1 MLERW
6 TRHVLRFRVA
16 VLASWLLVV
25 GLGVW
30 SATQLPPLLAN
41 SLAVPG
47 TDSERART
55 VLRERFAE
63 PDDGVFTVVFPGPP
77 VSNEAERR
85 RIERRLTEA
94 ARVVPT
100 AGVGELRDGGLTFVD
115 IRTSLTMQEAKMHTD
130 DLRRAW
136 LASSGRRALVTGQP
150 AIQRDLDR
158 IFASDLRR
166 GELIAMIVAFVALLV
181 VFGLSPA
188 VLVPLAVAACTIA
201 ATVTAVF
208 ALAHGVTMVTYVTN
222 VVALIGFALA
232 VDYSLLMVFRFRE
245 EVTLGGSV
253 EDAVVRTMATSGRAV
268 VVSGLAVAL
277 GLALLIFVPV
287 PLIRSLGIGGLLIPL
302 TSIAAALT
310 LQPVL
315 LSVLGARGVGR
326 YPLPGLA
333 RAPRVESG
341 GWARLARTVMD
352 RPLLFLTV
360 GTAVL
365 LTAALPVLALDLSP
379 GSISAIPRSPE
390 SVRGYELLRKSIGPG
405 GITPVYA
412 IVDGGSPGAAREPG
426 VRQGVDRL
434 ADLVFHDDETKVV
447 VSGPDEPYVD
457 PSGRFAR
464 VIIVGRHEFG
474 EKRSQHFV
482 QRLRGDLIRRAR
494 FPGSANVLV
503 GGAPAQGLDFLD
515 RAYGAFPWLVGALLA
530 LTYVVLLRA
539 FRSLLLPLKAVLL
552 NLLSVAA
559 ACGLLVVVFRWDVG
573 PDLLGLRHADEIE
586 GWIPIVLFA
595 VLFGISMDYEV
606 FLVSRMR
613 EAWDERPDNARAV
626 AHGLQ
631 RTGRVV
637 TAAAVIMVG
646 AFSGF
651 VAGDVAALQQFG
663 VGLMLAVIIDATIV
677 RAVLLPSLM
686 TVLGPYNWWLPA
698 PIARI
703 VRVPPSPLTH

>member
-6 TRHVLRFRVA
+6 TRLVLRCRVA

-25 GLGVW
+25 GVGAW

-47 TDSERART
+47 TDSEQART
-55 VLRERFAE
+55 ILRERFAE
-63 PDDGVFTVVFPGPP
+63 PDDGVFTVVFPGRPA
-77 VSNEAERR
+77 STEAERAE
-85 RIERRLTEA
+85 IERRLARA

-100 AGVGELRDGGLTFVD
+100 ARVGQLRDGGLTFVD
-115 IRTSLTMQEAKMHTD
+115 IPTSLSLQDAKRHTD
-130 DLRRAW
+130 DLRRA
-136 LASSGRRALVTGQP
+136 LFASSGRRALVTGQP
-150 AIQRDLDR
+150 AIQSDLDR
-158 IFASDLRR
+158 IFAADLRR
-166 GELIAMIVAFVALLV
+166 GELIALIVALVALLF

-188 VLVPLAVAACTIA
+188 VIVPLAVAACTIS
-201 ATVTAVF
+201 ATVAAVF
-208 ALAHGVTMVTYVTN
+208 VVAHGVTMVTYVTN

-232 VDYSLLMVFRFRE
+232 VDYSLLIVFRFRE
-245 EVTLGGSV
+245 EVAHGGTD
-253 EDAVVRTMATSGRAV
+253 EDAVLRTMATSGRAV

-287 PLIRSLGIGGLLIPL
+287 PLIRSLGVGGLMIPL
-302 TSIAAALT
+302 ASIAAALT

-315 LSVLGARGVGR
+315 LSLLGARGVGR
-326 YPLPGLA
+326 YP
-333 RAPRVESG
+333 APRRARSVASG
-341 GWARLARTVMD
+341 GWARLARTVMR
-352 RPLLFLTV
+352 RPVLFLTA
-360 GTAVL
+360 GTVLL
-365 LTAALPVLALDLSP
+365 LTAALPVLALELTP
-379 GSISAIPRSPE
+379 GSISAIPESPE

-405 GITPVYA
+405 GVTPVYVV
-412 IVDGGSPGAAREPG
+412 VDAGATGAVREPG
-426 VRQGVDRL
+426 VGRAVDHL
-434 ADLVFHDDETKVV
+434 ADLVFHDGETKVV
-447 VSGPDEPYVD
+447 ASGSGERYVD
-457 PSGRFAR
+457 PTGRYTR
-464 VIIVGRHEFG
+464 VVIAGRHEFG
-474 EKRSQHFV
+474 EKQSQHFV
-482 QRLRGDLIRRAR
+482 QRLRGDIVRHAR
-494 FPGSANVLV
+494 FPGSADVVV

-530 LTYVVLLRA
+530 LTYVILLRA

-559 ACGLLVVVFRWDVG
+559 AYGLLVVVFRWDVG
-573 PDLLGLRHADEIE
+573 AGLLGLRHADEIE

-626 AHGLQ
+626 AQGLQ

-651 VAGDVAALQQFG
+651 AAGDVAALQQFG

-677 RAVLLPSLM
+677 RAVLLPALM
-686 TVLGPYNWWLPA
+686 TVLGPYNWWLPESV
-698 PIARI
+698 ARV
-703 VRVPPSPLTH
+703 VRVAPSPLIR